1 MLKTP
6 IIIVKIIFLGVKTMD
21 GIAKVKWRIKD
32 YMSQKEI
39 SIYELAKKAD
49 LTEACIRNWYTKR
62 GYTPSLEAIIK
73 VSNALEVPVADFFR
87 EDGDEQVYV
96 TKEEKEL
103 LMDWNMLNDKQK
115 FAVKSVVD
123 SFINK

>member
-1 MLKTP
+1 
-6 IIIVKIIFLGVKTMD
+6 MD

-62 GYTPSLEAIIK
+62 SYTPSLEAIIK
-73 VSNALEVPVADFFR
+73 VSKALDVPVADLFR
-87 EDGDEQVYV
+87 EDDNEQIYV
-96 TKEEKEL
+96 TKEEREL
-103 LMDWNMLNDKQK
+103 LMDWAILNEKQK
-115 FAVKSVVD
+115 CAVRSVID
-123 SFINK
+123 SFMDK

>member
-1 MLKTP
+1 
-6 IIIVKIIFLGVKTMD
+6 MD
-21 GIAKVKWRIKD
+21 VVAKVKWRIKD

-62 GYTPSLEAIIK
+62 SYTPSLEAIVK
-73 VSNALEVPVADFFR
+73 VSKALDIPVADLFR
-87 EDGDEQVYV
+87 EDGDEQFYV

-103 LMDWNMLNDKQK
+103 LIDWSILNDKQK
-115 FAVKSVVD
+115 SAVRSVIE
-123 SFINK
+123 SFMDK

>member
-1 MLKTP
+1 
-6 IIIVKIIFLGVKTMD
+6 MD

-39 SIYELAKKAD
+39 SIYELAKKSD

-62 GYTPSLEAIIK
+62 SYTPSLEAIIK
-73 VSNALEVPVADFFR
+73 VSNALEVPVADLFR
-87 EDGDEQVYV
+87 EDDNQQLYV

-103 LMDWNMLNDKQK
+103 LMDWSMLNDKQK
-115 FAVKSVVD
+115 SAVRLVIE

>member
-1 MLKTP
+1 
-6 IIIVKIIFLGVKTMD
+6 MD
-21 GIAKVKWRIKD
+21 GVSKVKWRIKD

-73 VSNALEVPVADFFR
+73 VSKALDVPLADLFR
-87 EDGDEQVYV
+87 EDENEQFYV
-96 TKEEKEL
+96 NKEEKEL
-103 LMDWNMLNDKQK
+103 LMDWSMLSDKQK
-115 FAVKSVVD
+115 GAVKVVID
-123 SFINK
+123 SFIGK

>member
-1 MLKTP
+1 
-6 IIIVKIIFLGVKTMD
+6 MD
-21 GIAKVKWRIKD
+21 GVAKVKWRIKD

-62 GYTPSLEAIIK
+62 SYTPSLEAIIK
-73 VSNALEVPVADFFR
+73 VSKALDVPVADLFR
-87 EDGDEQVYV
+87 EDDNEQIYV

-103 LMDWNMLNDKQK
+103 LMYWSMLNDKQK
-115 FAVKSVVD
+115 CAVSSVID
-123 SFINK
+123 SFMDK

>member
-1 MLKTP
+1 
-6 IIIVKIIFLGVKTMD
+6 MD
-21 GIAKVKWRIKD
+21 GVAKVKWRIKD
-32 YMSQKEI
+32 YMSQKEL

-62 GYTPSLEAIIK
+62 GYTPSLEALIK
-73 VSNALEVPVADFFR
+73 VSNALEVSVADLFR
-87 EDGDEQVYV
+87 EDDNEQLYV

-103 LMDWNMLNDKQK
+103 LIDWSMLNDKQK
-115 FAVKSVVD
+115 SAVRSVIE

>member
-1 MLKTP
+1 
-6 IIIVKIIFLGVKTMD
+6 MD
-21 GIAKVKWRIKD
+21 GVAKVKWRIKD

-62 GYTPSLEAIIK
+62 SYTPSLEAIIK
-73 VSNALEVPVADFFR
+73 VSKALDVPVADLFR
-87 EDGDEQVYV
+87 EDDNEQFYV

-103 LMDWNMLNDKQK
+103 LMDWSILSDKQK
-115 FAVKSVVD
+115 CAVRSVID
-123 SFINK
+123 GFMDK